1 MEIIHRHFKNI
12 ICCLR
17 ILGTTFI
24 MALLQARFNPIIKY
38 SLFISLD
45 MTLNNF
51 VTKKGST
58 NHRCRIYHTQIQ
70 LEYYEY
76 DIDISWNRLHD
87 AKTMMYFLREKE

>member
-1 MEIIHRHFKNI
+1 
-12 ICCLR
+12 
-17 ILGTTFI
+17 

-87 AKTMMYFLREKE
+87 AKTMMYFLREKEWIYNRKFDSVDYVEMEALSV